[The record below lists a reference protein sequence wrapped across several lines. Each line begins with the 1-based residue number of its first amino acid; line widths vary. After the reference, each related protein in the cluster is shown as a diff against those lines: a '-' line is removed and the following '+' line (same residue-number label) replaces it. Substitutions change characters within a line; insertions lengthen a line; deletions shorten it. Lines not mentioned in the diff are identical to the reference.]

1 MNVLLRVFSKTRHTP
16 AINKSF
22 NVKCFLKNT
31 PMSVESVC
39 SEFHLINDGGINRKV
54 AYSRLGELN
63 AKHIFLC
70 LPGLLETRESFHPL
84 LDMVEQFDDC
94 CWISIDYCGR
104 GNSDPLSSTANYSFS
119 KYLADTEDLIESL
132 ILPQQ
137 VDASRKLHLIGTSMG
152 GILTMHL
159 VNRVQY
165 KVDSVILNDIGLYLH
180 WSSLMTLYQ
189 NIKKSDNQIDKLT
202 VDVRALEAVQS
213 SSHFDLP
220 YEFDLLGMRF
230 HTLLQ
235 NFTGR
240 VVLMH
245 NAESPICP
253 INVANQSQTKYAN
266 LKIWTLD
273 KPGHPAKWE
282 ESMVVRLSQLMRLK
296 TKSIENTDSQVSLQI
311 PEIVQSTS
319 ALSTSHIESFLKTSQ
334 AYFEST
340 IEDPRLWFNKLV
352 KRIKFW
358 KGSYS

>member
-1 MNVLLRVFSKTRHTP
+1 
-16 AINKSF
+16 
-22 NVKCFLKNT
+22 
-31 PMSVESVC
+31 MSVESV
-39 SEFHLINDGGINRKV
+39 STEFHLINDGGIKRKV

-70 LPGLLETRESFHPL
+70 LPGLLETRESFHHL
-84 LDMVEQFDDC
+84 FSMVESFDDC
-94 CWISIDYCGR
+94 CWLSIDYCGR

-159 VNRVQY
+159 VNRVQH

-240 VVLMH
+240 VVLLH
-245 NAESPICP
+245 NAESPICSLN
-253 INVANQSQTKYAN
+253 IANQSKAKFPT
-266 LKIWTLD
+266 LKVWTLD
-273 KPGHPAKWE
+273 KSGHPANWE
-282 ESMVVRLSQLMRLK
+282 KSFAIKLAQLIRLK
-296 TKSIENTDSQVSLQI
+296 PRSMETIEVEEELKTFETAQ
-311 PEIVQSTS
+311 ESTFS
-319 ALSTSHIESFLKTSQ
+319 FVFVDSFLQTSKS
-334 AYFEST
+334 YLEST
-340 IEDPRLWFNKLV
+340 EKNRNRWVRQLFNLL
-352 KRIKFW
+352 KFG
-358 KGSYS
+358 KSSYS

>member
-1 MNVLLRVFSKTRHTP
+1 MISRVLLKKTGHTP
-16 AINKSF
+16 ATKKACNENCLLKS
-22 NVKCFLKNT
+22 T
-31 PMSVESVC
+31 SMSVESV
-39 SEFHLINDGGINRKV
+39 SSNFHLIKDGGLNRKIS
-54 AYSRLGELN
+54 YSRLGEFD

-70 LPGLLETRESFHPL
+70 LPGLLETRESFHHL
-84 LDMVEQFDDC
+84 FSMVESFDDC
-94 CWISIDYCGR
+94 CWLSIDYCGR
-104 GNSDPLSSTANYSFS
+104 GNSDPLSSTANYAFS

-152 GILTMHL
+152 GILAMHL
-159 VNRVQY
+159 VNRVQLR
-165 KVDSVILNDIGLYLH
+165 VDSVILNDIGLYLH

-189 NIKKSDNQIDKLT
+189 NINQSDNQLNKLK
-202 VDVRALEAVQS
+202 VDARAMNAVQS
-213 SSHFDLP
+213 QSHFDLP
-220 YEFDLLGMRF
+220 YEFDVFGMRF
-230 HTLLQ
+230 NSLLK
-235 NFTGR
+235 NFKGK
-240 VVLMH
+240 VVLLH

-282 ESMVVRLSQLMRLK
+282 ESMVVKLSQLMRLK
-296 TKSIENTDSQVSLQI
+296 TKSMENKDSQVSLQI

-319 ALSTSHIESFLKTSQ
+319 AFGTSFIESFLKTSQ

-340 IEDPRLWFNKLV
+340 IEDPRRWFNQLV

>member
-1 MNVLLRVFSKTRHTP
+1 
-16 AINKSF
+16 
-22 NVKCFLKNT
+22 
-31 PMSVESVC
+31 MSVESVC

-70 LPGLLETRESFHPL
+70 LPGLLETRESFYPL

-152 GILTMHL
+152 GILAMHL
-159 VNRVQY
+159 VNRLSH
-165 KVDSVILNDIGLYLH
+165 KVDSVMLNDIGFYLH
-180 WSSLMTLYQ
+180 WSALMTLYQ
-189 NIKKSDNQIDKLT
+189 NINQSDNQIDKLT

-240 VVLMH
+240 VVLLH
-245 NAESPICP
+245 NAESPICSLN
-253 INVANQSQTKYAN
+253 IANQSKAKFPT
-266 LKIWTLD
+266 LKVWTLD
-273 KPGHPAKWE
+273 KSGHPANWE
-282 ESMVVRLSQLMRLK
+282 KSFAIKLAQLIRLK
-296 TKSIENTDSQVSLQI
+296 PRSMETIEVEEELKTFETAQ
-311 PEIVQSTS
+311 ESTFS
-319 ALSTSHIESFLKTSQ
+319 FVFVDSFLQTSKS
-334 AYFEST
+334 YLEST
-340 IEDPRLWFNKLV
+340 EKNRNRWVRQLFNLL
-352 KRIKFW
+352 KFG
-358 KGSYS
+358 KSSYS